1 MTMVDMTFHRQYHNV
16 VLLADLGCE
25 LLEPGFKPIY
35 QKELSPIARAKH
47 KVIIYHRNSGLC
59 ASVVSFHVSILSQFR
74 QIYVTDI

>member
-16 VLLADLGCE
+16 ILLADLGCE

-35 QKELSPIARAKH
+35 QKELSPIARAKY
-47 KVIIYHRNSGLC
+47 KVIVYHRNSGLC

>member
-16 VLLADLGCE
+16 ILLADLGCE

-35 QKELSPIARAKH
+35 QKELSPIAWAKH
-47 KVIIYHRNSGLC
+47 KVIIYHRNGCFC